1 MSALPLAEGPAQ
13 YFGSTIMTFAL
24 PYGAFIAAAIAL
36 FYLFRATHSGPRL
49 RWSSDNAAH
58 VASVT
63 TREPGPAPAPEVI
76 AAAPAT
82 PLTPDLLEQKTM
94 VEAAT
99 GTEPPREEA
108 ARPTETPADKTEG
121 ADETEG
127 KEGEGE

>member
-1 MSALPLAEGPAQ
+1 MTMSALPLAEGPAQ

-63 TREPGPAPAPEVI
+63 TREPGPAPAPQVT
-76 AAAPAT
+76 AAAPAS
-82 PLTPDLLEQKTM
+82 D
-94 VEAAT
+94 AAPAS
-99 GTEPPREEA
+99 EPTLPASPAPA
-108 ARPTETPADKTEG
+108 AGEVKADDGPADE
-121 ADETEG
+121 AEG
-127 KEGEGE
+127 KDGEQG